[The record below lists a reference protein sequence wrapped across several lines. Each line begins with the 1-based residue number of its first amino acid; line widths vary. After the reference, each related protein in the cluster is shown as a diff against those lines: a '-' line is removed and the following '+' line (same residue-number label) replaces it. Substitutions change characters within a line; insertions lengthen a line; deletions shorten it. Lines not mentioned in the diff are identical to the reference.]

1 MERFHAIAP
10 GLWILLCL
18 GAACGGGDSGSSA
31 DQAATETNN
40 TSSDNTKNPTT
51 AQAGATAGKAATST
65 AGRSSSMNN
74 TSGGGT
80 TASAGTSANAGTTAS
95 TAGTSASAGSTA
107 SAAGASAGSG
117 AAGTASSAGTGAATD
132 VPEDG
137 DPTKPMVSIPDIA
150 CGVPRSPFPT
160 VKITDRDVAIA
171 YPCAHEGAP
180 VTFFLFV
187 HGTLQEQMKI
197 SFTMNAYAVHELV
210 DSHNIIVATPK
221 AVGTQWGNGD
231 NGVDLPHLHDV
242 VNYVYDTFG
251 PKFNIKS
258 MWSHG
263 GSWGARYLSTFACD
277 DMLKDRLKGVYMVV
291 GGGCPMCSDKLS
303 CVVIQQDLEK
313 GGGSPNSPMQAE
325 ALVDAANIAPFAMQ
339 HGCDGKMGP
348 SMVGPVRVWDFP
360 NCDPGWHHAYYLGP
374 GQHADKLDQNAV
386 IQLTDAMKAT
396 EQ

>member
-18 GAACGGGDSGSSA
+18 GAACGGGDSGSST
-31 DQAATETNN
+31 DQAATQNSN
-40 TSSDNTKNPTT
+40 TSSDNTKTPTT

-65 AGRSSSMNN
+65 AGSRSSSTNNN
-74 TSGGGT
+74 TSRAG
-80 TASAGTSANAGTTAS
+80 ASASQAGQTAAN
-95 TAGTSASAGSTA
+95 AGSTA
-107 SAAGASAGSG
+107 GAGTLASAAGSTAGASAGSG
-117 AAGTASSAGTGAATD
+117 TAGTAGSAGTSAAAD

-137 DPTKPMVSIPDIA
+137 DPAKPMVSIPDIA

-197 SFTMNAYAVHELV
+197 SFTMNAYSVHELV

-277 DMLKDRLKGVYMVV
+277 
-291 GGGCPMCSDKLS
+291 
-303 CVVIQQDLEK
+303 
-313 GGGSPNSPMQAE
+313 
-325 ALVDAANIAPFAMQ
+325 
-339 HGCDGKMGP
+339 
-348 SMVGPVRVWDFP
+348 
-360 NCDPGWHHAYYLGP
+360 
-374 GQHADKLDQNAV
+374 
-386 IQLTDAMKAT
+386 
-396 EQ
+396 

>member
-1 MERFHAIAP
+1 M
-10 GLWILLCL
+10 
-18 GAACGGGDSGSSA
+18 
-31 DQAATETNN
+31 
-40 TSSDNTKNPTT
+40 
-51 AQAGATAGKAATST
+51 
-65 AGRSSSMNN
+65 
-74 TSGGGT
+74 
-80 TASAGTSANAGTTAS
+80 
-95 TAGTSASAGSTA
+95 SASAGD
-107 SAAGASAGSG
+107 G
-117 AAGTASSAGTGAATD
+117 AAGMSSAGTGAAAD

-137 DPTKPMVSIPDIA
+137 DPAKPMVSIPEIP
-150 CGVPRSPFPT
+150 CGAPRSPFPT

-197 SFTMNAYAVHELV
+197 SFTMNAYSVHELV
-210 DSHNIIVATPK
+210 DSHNVIVATPK

-242 VNYVYDTFG
+242 VNWVYDTFG
-251 PKFNIKS
+251 QKFNIKS

-277 DMLKDRLKGVYMVV
+277 EMLKDRLKGVYMVV
-291 GGGCPMCSDKLS
+291 GGGCPACSDRLS
-303 CVVIQQDLEK
+303 CVVIQQDLEE
-313 GGGSPNSPMQAE
+313 GGGSPNSAMEAE
-325 ALVDAANIAPFAMQ
+325 ALVDAANIAPYATQ

-360 NCDPGWHHAYYLGP
+360 NCDPGWYHAYYLGP
-374 GQHADKLDQNAV
+374 GQHADKLDQSAV

-396 EQ
+396 EK

>member
-1 MERFHAIAP
+1 M
-10 GLWILLCL
+10 
-18 GAACGGGDSGSSA
+18 D
-31 DQAATETNN
+31 
-40 TSSDNTKNPTT
+40 TSDDAKPKPPTT
-51 AQAGATAGKAATST
+51 AQAGATAGKAATAT
-65 AGRSSSMNN
+65 AGKPAAGMGAPATMPGSQA
-74 TSGGGT
+74 GQPG
-80 TASAGTSANAGTTAS
+80 SAGASANAGGDA
-95 TAGTSASAGSTA
+95 
-107 SAAGASAGSG
+107 
-117 AAGTASSAGTGAATD
+117 AGTGAAGMSSAGDGAAMD

-137 DPTKPMVSIPDIA
+137 DPNNPMVSIPDIP

-160 VKITDRDVAIA
+160 VKITNRDVAIA

-210 DSHNIIVATPK
+210 DSHNVIVATPK

-242 VNYVYDTFG
+242 VQWVYDTFG
-251 PKFNIKS
+251 DKFNIKS

-277 DMLKDRLKGVYMVV
+277 DMLKDKLKGVYMVV
-291 GGGCPMCSDKLS
+291 GGGCPSCSDRLS

-313 GGGSPNSPMQAE
+313 GGGSPNSPMEQE

-339 HGCDGKMGP
+339 HGCAGKMGP
-348 SMVGPVRVWDFP
+348 SMVGDVRVWDFP
-360 NCDPGWHHAYYLGP
+360 SCDPGYYHAYWLGP
-374 GQHADKLDQNAV
+374 GQHADKLDQTAV
-386 IQLTDAMKAT
+386 IKLTDEMKAT